1 MFHKPSADQSLQ
13 AVLLALTLLAT
24 SLIGLIVLFV
34 FVQASPVL
42 DGDVWG
48 FFDPTQPWFPLEGQ
62 RGMLPMIVASVL
74 TTVGAVGLA
83 LPFGIASALF
93 AQYYGHPHLVRP
105 YRWVVGL
112 LAGVPS
118 VVYGFWGLTV
128 LVPLIATYQPPG
140 ASLIAGVL
148 ILALMILPTVALTAE
163 AAFIAVPPATL
174 QAAHALGMKKS
185 AITLKVLLPAAK
197 KGLIAGT
204 ILATARALGE
214 TMALLMVTGNV
225 VQMPASIFD
234 PVRTLTANIALEMAY
249 AMGDHRASLFFSGL
263 VLTALIITLTLAA
276 NREENR
282 HDGRA

>member
-1 MFHKPSADQSLQ
+1 MLRLASADQRLQ
-13 AVLLALTLLAT
+13 AVLLALTLVTT
-24 SLIGLIVLFV
+24 SIIGLIVLFV
-34 FVQASPVL
+34 FLQASPVL
-42 DGDVWG
+42 DGNFLG
-48 FFDPTQPWFPLEGQ
+48 FFDFTQPWYPLEGQ
-62 RGMLPMIVASVL
+62 RGMVPMIAASVL
-74 TTVGAVGLA
+74 TTAGAIALA

-93 AQYYGHPHLVRP
+93 AQYYGHPFFVRP

-128 LVPLIATYQPPG
+128 LVPLIAAYQAPG

-163 AAFIAVPPATL
+163 AAFMAVPPATL

-185 AITLKVLLPAAK
+185 AITLQVLLPAAR
-197 KGLIAGT
+197 KGLIAGA
-204 ILATARALGE
+204 ILATGRALGE

-225 VQMPASIFD
+225 VQMPSSIFD

-263 VLTALIITLTLAA
+263 VLTALIIALTLAA
-276 NREENR
+276 DWQVKRQENQS
-282 HDGRA
+282 

>member
-1 MFHKPSADQSLQ
+1 MLFSLNADQRLQ

-24 SLIGLIVLFV
+24 SIIGLIVV
-34 FVQASPVL
+34 FVVLQASPVL
-42 DGDVWG
+42 NSGVWG
-48 FFDPTQPWFPLEGQ
+48 FFDIRQPWFPLEGQ
-62 RGMLPMIVASVL
+62 RGMVPMIAASVL
-74 TTVGAVGLA
+74 TTSGAIVLA
-83 LPFGIASALF
+83 LPLGIASALF
-93 AQYYGHPHLVRP
+93 AQYYGHPTLVRP

-128 LVPLIATYQPPG
+128 LVPLIAAYQAPG

-148 ILALMILPTVALTAE
+148 ILTLMILPTVALTAE
-163 AAFIAVPPATL
+163 AAFMAVPSTTL

-185 AITLKVLLPAAK
+185 AITLRVLLPSAK
-197 KGLIAGT
+197 KGLVAGT
-204 ILATARALGE
+204 ILAIGRALGE

-225 VQMPASIFD
+225 VQIPTSIFD

-263 VLTALIITLTLAA
+263 VLTALIVILTLAA
-276 NREENR
+276 NGNE
-282 HDGRA
+282 